1 MVKEIS
7 GKTKKKDEQV
17 YVYTENKERRRIEVV
32 WFQFICAWKTDIYQK
47 KPRMSLDFWYGTS
60 EEMGLKE
67 KKVKENIENM
77 NRGQGKMMPLP
88 EMKEADLLRIV
99 RRQKNNKAAGIDGV
113 KAETMKHMI
122 RNKKI
127 RKGLVVAFNRCLKE
141 KVNEKWLE
149 SYTTMLPKTRKPG
162 YKDHRPIAVT

>member
-1 MVKEIS
+1 
-7 GKTKKKDEQV
+7 
-17 YVYTENKERRRIEVV
+17 
-32 WFQFICAWKTDIYQK
+32 
-47 KPRMSLDFWYGTS
+47 
-60 EEMGLKE
+60 
-67 KKVKENIENM
+67 M
-77 NRGQGKMMPLP
+77 NRGQEKMMPLP

-162 YKDHRPIAVT
+162 YKEHRPIVVTCWSSKVMCTFLRENRNTLGNLGIWFRNSIRFY